1 MNNKKYSIGQKIDR
15 IYQVLKERK
24 RLEWFLFLCVVSV
37 FFFVLAAME
46 KNMTHALL
54 GILTGCFA
62 GLQYKASNRESLL
75 FEVLGENANLRDKL
89 CLSEHKVERLKLELE
104 TTQAVLK
111 EAKTPRNTA
120 QQKAEAIAEEV
131 SAEESSDKEVAPKPK
146 RKPAP
151 RGTRKP
157 KTKNENKD

>member
-1 MNNKKYSIGQKIDR
+1 MNNKKHSIGQKIDR
-15 IYQVLKERK
+15 MYQVLKERK

-54 GILTGCFA
+54 GILMGCFA

-89 CLSEHKVERLKLELE
+89 CLSEHKVERLTSELE
-104 TTQAVLK
+104 TAQAALLRV
-111 EAKTPRNTA
+111 KTPRNTTP
-120 QQKAEAIAEEV
+120 QKAEAIAEEV

>member
-1 MNNKKYSIGQKIDR
+1 MNNKKHSIGQKIDR
-15 IYQVLKERK
+15 MYQVLKERK
-24 RLEWFLFLCVVSV
+24 RLEWFLFLCVVSI

-89 CLSEHKVERLKLELE
+89 CLSEHKVERLTLELE
-104 TTQAVLK
+104 TTQAALLK
-111 EAKTPRNTA
+111 VKMQMDTTR
-120 QQKAEAIAEEV
+120 QKEVDIAEEV
-131 SAEESSDKEVAPKPK
+131 SADEPSDKEVAPKPK